1 MNGLPRVSV
10 TAAAALALIAATI
23 AVVDGSV
30 LAALPALLAAML
42 AVVPVAARA
51 RPQTPENIEL
61 VEKMSHQIET
71 GRKLVIYERETGLF
85 AHWYVTLRGE
95 EECDRAARYERTLGL
110 LLVEPAPGAN
120 TWGVQDHLADW
131 IRRTTRT
138 TDVAGYLGNARYIV
152 LMPETDRAGAD
163 NLLRRLQEQ
172 VDQVESSL
180 TMFPGDG
187 VTFDTLYAAAAAR
200 LAGHAEA
207 VA

>member
-1 MNGLPRVSV
+1 MNGLTRTSV
-10 TAAAALALIAATI
+10 VAAAALALIAATI
-23 AVVDGSV
+23 AVIDGSV

-51 RPQTPENIEL
+51 RRQTPESKEL
-61 VEKMSHQIET
+61 VGKMAHQIET

-95 EECDRAARYERTLGL
+95 EECDRAARYGRTLGL

-120 TWGVQDHLADW
+120 TWVVQDNLADW
-131 IRRTTRT
+131 MRRTTRT
-138 TDVAGYLGNARYIV
+138 TDVAGYLGNARYVV

-163 NLLRRLQEQ
+163 NLLRRLHEQ

-187 VTFDTLYAAAAAR
+187 VTFDMLYASAAAR
-200 LAGHAEA
+200 LAGSVEA